1 MGLFK
6 QAIYD
11 TSLFTRGTRNQFIAL
26 LYMLMASPDETQIQ
40 QIKDHLHSSF
50 KIKDLGPLKFFLGTE
65 VSISF
70 KGIEF
75 ASIKRNIVWCYLTVQ
90 FFAV

>member
-40 QIKDHLHSSF
+40 QIKDHLHASF
-50 KIKDLGPLKFFLGTE
+50 KIKDFDSIPLNFSWGQRFP
-65 VSISF
+65 
-70 KGIEF
+70 
-75 ASIKRNIVWCYLTVQ
+75 
-90 FFAV
+90 